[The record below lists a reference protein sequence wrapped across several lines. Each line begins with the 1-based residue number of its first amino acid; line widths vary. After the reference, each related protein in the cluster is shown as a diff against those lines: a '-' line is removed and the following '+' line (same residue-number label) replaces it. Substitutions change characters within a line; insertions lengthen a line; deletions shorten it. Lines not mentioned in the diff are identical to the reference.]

1 MNKRKYF
8 LSAALFIGLFVVEQ
22 AQGQDLEAGKALFTS
37 KCASCHTITKAAATG
52 PGLEGVGT
60 RRTKEWLHSWIRD
73 SKGLIASG
81 DSAAQAI
88 FAEYNQVEM
97 TQFPDLTEVQIDDIL
112 HYISEGRK
120 GVVEVATE
128 EQLVDSTGRK
138 ISRADAQVK
147 IWTKQSEGVRGEVVV
162 PMIVLAVFLV
172 IMYFA
177 AVKVP
182 GYPE

>member
-1 MNKRKYF
+1 M
-8 LSAALFIGLFVVEQ
+8 LAGLLWSGQ
-22 AQGQDLEAGKALFTS
+22 AQGQDMEAGKTLFNS
-37 KCASCHTITKAAATG
+37 KCASCHTITKKAATG
-52 PGLEGVGT
+52 PGLEGIGT
-60 RRTKEWLHSWIRD
+60 RRKKEWLYSWIRN
-73 SKGLIASG
+73 SKALIASG
-81 DSAAQAI
+81 DADAQAI

-97 TQFPDLTEVQIDDIL
+97 TAFEDLTDAQIDDIL
-112 HYISEGRK
+112 HYIVEGRK
-120 GVVEVATE
+120 SVVEVVTE

-138 ISRADAQVK
+138 ISRAAEQVK
-147 IWTKQSEGVRGEVVV
+147 TWTKQSEGARSEVVV